1 VESDL
6 HRTLKSAALA
16 WLRAAGA
23 SAAAH
28 EVRTAIPFWRA
39 DVAGWLEGDESGL
52 ERTAALPR
60 AEIERTHRASA
71 SDDLASLFAV
81 VEANPLERL
90 LRHAGAM
97 DLFGNPDPAPQPA
110 AIRRC
115 MESVRTV
122 LVECKA
128 SRADFLSDRAD
139 LTEAV
144 EHHARMQRRRD
155 RIREQLLPRWEPHLR
170 RDGETLFPE
179 TDGWDASSSKLA
191 SVRQA
196 DRDERLARG
205 TLQAQV
211 KFDKLAHW
219 RLADRLYLC
228 TQGGLLKAHELPAR
242 WGWLEVTRGALR
254 LRRAA
259 TPLHSPEPRRWRTVR
274 NIQRAEVR
282 A

>member
-1 VESDL
+1 MESDL
-6 HRTLKSAALA
+6 HRALKGAARA

-23 SAAAH
+23 SATAH

-39 DVAGWLEGDESGL
+39 DVAGWLVGDASSL
-52 ERTAALPR
+52 ERVTSLPR
-60 AEIERTHRASA
+60 AEIECVHGASA
-71 SDDLASLFAV
+71 SDDDASLFASV
-81 VEANPLERL
+81 RSTPLDGL
-90 LRHAGAM
+90 LQRAGAV

-115 MESVRTV
+115 MAPVRTV
-122 LVECKA
+122 LIECKA

-139 LTEAV
+139 LVDAAAN
-144 EHHARMQRRRD
+144 HARLQQRRD

-179 TDGWDASSSKLA
+179 TDGWDVAGSKLA

-196 DRDERLARG
+196 DRDERVAREA
-205 TLQAQV
+205 LESQV

-228 TQGGLLKAHELPAR
+228 TPGGLLKAHELPTR

-274 NIQRAEVR
+274 NIQRAASR
-282 A
+282 P

>member
-6 HRTLKSAALA
+6 HRALKRAALA
-16 WLRAAGA
+16 WLQAAGA

-60 AEIERTHRASA
+60 AEIERVRTEIRLEMRSSLFDSA
-71 SDDLASLFAV
+71 SIEPLHALLQRMGAV
-81 VEANPLERL
+81 
-90 LRHAGAM
+90 
-97 DLFGNPDPAPQPA
+97 DLFGNPDPTPQPA

-115 MESVRTV
+115 MEPVRTV
-122 LVECKA
+122 LIECKA

-139 LTEAV
+139 LTDAAER
-144 EHHARMQRRRD
+144 HARMQRRRD

-179 TDGWDASSSKLA
+179 TDGWDASRSKLA
-191 SVRQA
+191 SVRLA
-196 DRDERLARG
+196 DRDERIAREA
-205 TLQAQV
+205 LESQV

-228 TQGGLLKAHELPAR
+228 TPGGLVKAHEIPTR
-242 WGWLEVTRGALR
+242 WGWIEFTRGALR

-259 TPLHSPEPRRWRTVR
+259 TPLHCPEPRRWRTVR
-274 NIQRAEVR
+274 NIQRAEAR
-282 A
+282 P

>member
-6 HRTLKSAALA
+6 HHTLKNAAVA
-16 WLRAAGA
+16 WLRTIGAAV
-23 SAAAH
+23 AAR

-39 DVAGWLEGDESGL
+39 DVAGWLEGDESRF
-52 ERTAALPR
+52 ESIASIARTDIDRALIEPR
-60 AEIERTHRASA
+60 T
-71 SDDLASLFAV
+71 DGDASLFAAV
-81 VEANPLERL
+81 QSNPLDGL
-90 LRHAGAM
+90 LQRAGAV
-97 DLFGNPDPAPQPA
+97 DLFGNPDRAPQPA

-115 MESVRTV
+115 MGPVRTV
-122 LVECKA
+122 LIECKA

-139 LTEAV
+139 LADAAAN
-144 EHHARMQRRRD
+144 HARLQRRRD

-170 RDGETLFPE
+170 RDGETLFRE
-179 TDGWDASSSKLA
+179 TDGWDAAGSKLA

-196 DRDERLARG
+196 DRDERLAREA
-205 TLQAQV
+205 LASRV

-228 TQGGLLKAHELPAR
+228 TAGGLLKAHEVPAR

-259 TPLHSPEPRRWRTVR
+259 TPLHSPDPRRWRTVR
-274 NIQRAEVR
+274 NIQRA
-282 A
+282 ANKP